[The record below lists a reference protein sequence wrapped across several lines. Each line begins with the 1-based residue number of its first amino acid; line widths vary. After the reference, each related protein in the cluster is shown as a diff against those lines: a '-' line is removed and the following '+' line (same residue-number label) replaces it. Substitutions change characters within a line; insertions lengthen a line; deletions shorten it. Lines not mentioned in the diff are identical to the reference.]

1 MEYFYEAASEF
12 SYGGRAE
19 ENNHLKEAFERYKR
33 GVDILLRGS
42 KHDSSKSNKA
52 KVKRYATDY
61 MARAEA
67 VLKKLETRNC
77 TEPIVGR
84 HNFAYGCQRSLQEL
98 AKIKVMQIIGN
109 VLQVQDI
116 SNNQIYIMKVVQKD
130 LNEDEL
136 YYPTNIP
143 YMVNLVAYYTSDTSI
158 FLLLE
163 YARYIIH
170 FPRQIDS
177 NLRALDKFVFISV
190 VAG

>member
-1 MEYFYEAASEF
+1 MEYFYEAASEL

-42 KHDSSKSNKA
+42 KHDFSKSNKI
-52 KVKRYATDY
+52 KVKKYATEY
-61 MARAEA
+61 MSRAEA
-67 VLKKLETRNC
+67 VLKKLESRSCENQIINRN
-77 TEPIVGR
+77 
-84 HNFAYGCQRSLQEL
+84 NFAFGCQRSLHEL
-98 AKIKVMQIIGN
+98 AKIKVMQIIGS

-130 LNEDEL
+130 LNEDDL

-163 YARYIIH
+163 YAR
-170 FPRQIDS
+170 
-177 NLRALDKFVFISV
+177 
-190 VAG
+190 

>member
-42 KHDSSKSNKA
+42 KHDISKSNKT
-52 KVKRYATDY
+52 KVKKYATEY

-67 VLKKLETRNC
+67 VLKKLESTNYTAQMIYRN
-77 TEPIVGR
+77 
-84 HNFAYGCQRSLQEL
+84 NFAFGCQRSMHEL

-130 LNEDEL
+130 MDEDEL

-143 YMVNLVAYYTSDTSI
+143 YMVNLIAYYKSDTSI

-163 YARYIIH
+163 YAR
-170 FPRQIDS
+170 
-177 NLRALDKFVFISV
+177 
-190 VAG
+190 